1 LKTVAAPPF
10 TMRTRGVIPGWDPDD
25 VG

>member
-1 LKTVAAPPF
+1 LATVVPPPF